1 MRRFR
6 LLIAGCLAPLV
17 TLAGAAAAQDRPVEP
32 EATRVDDIIV
42 RGEPLRDQVSTF
54 VDDVIEPPRGRGIAR
69 WSDRGGVCVGVVNL
83 RPEAAQTMAD
93 RVSEIA
99 DGLGLPIGEPG
110 CSPNILVIATDDAAT
125 LAKGLVERSP
135 NAFRPDYAGAA
146 GTVRDLR
153 AFTDS
158 DRAVRWWHVM
168 MPVHEDSGAPAVRLP
183 GYESAPMI
191 SRMAGRLSTPVR
203 NVMMRAYVIV
213 DVDQIEDLTFRQLS
227 DYVAMVAFAQIDP
240 DADVANFGT
249 ILNVVD
255 DPAVAQEMT
264 EWDHAFLAALYGTE
278 LRQSSPN
285 AQAGA
290 VAALM
295 YRDRRDAAE
304 DEAEAPQ

>member
-1 MRRFR
+1 M
-6 LLIAGCLAPLV
+6 
-17 TLAGAAAAQDRPVEP
+17 TLAGAAAAQDRPTEP
-32 EATRVDDIIV
+32 EATRVDDIVV

-83 RPEAAQTMAD
+83 RPEAAQAMAD

-110 CSPNILVIATDDAAT
+110 CSPNILIIVTDDAGA
-125 LAKGLVERSP
+125 LARGLVERSP

-153 AFTDS
+153 AFTES

-168 MPVHEDSGAPAVRLP
+168 MPVDEDSERPAVRLP
-183 GYESAPMI
+183 GQGAPFV
-191 SRMAGRLSTPVR
+191 RRLAGRLSTPIR
-203 NVMMRAYVIV
+203 NMMMRAYVIV
-213 DVDQIEDLTFRQLS
+213 DVNQVQDLNFRQLS

-295 YRDRRDAAE
+295 YRDRRQAAE
-304 DEAEAPQ
+304 DEAEATPD